1 MLSIIAEMNS
11 KSIQLN
17 SLSPFEYQHEKDVAA
32 QEKETRENDNGSS
45 DQVAATAAVEE

>member
-17 SLSPFEYQHEKDVAA
+17 SLSPFEYQHEKEVAA
-32 QEKETRENDNGSS
+32 QEKKTRENDNGSS